1 MVRLVSKEACSGSWK
16 DSGLTEGEGF
26 NHRCTGDP
34 DLTRPSS
41 AHWSPMVYLPAI
53 TFTQYLK
60 ITFVINVQ
68 FN

>member
-1 MVRLVSKEACSGSWK
+1 MALRRTV
-16 DSGLTEGEGF
+16 DSQREGALITGAQVTLTS
-26 NHRCTGDP
+26 P
-34 DLTRPSS
+34 
-41 AHWSPMVYLPAI
+41 AHSQSHWGPMVYLPAI

>member
-1 MVRLVSKEACSGSWK
+1 MLPRAGAVTAGA
-16 DSGLTEGEGF
+16 
-26 NHRCTGDP
+26 GDP
-34 DLTRPSS
+34 DLTPPGQ
-41 AHWSPMVYLPAI
+41 ACCSPCVRLPAI